1 MRERAVFGR
10 VCQRLD
16 AVLRAYTTFP
26 LAHCHPQRRRVV
38 LLDLTSVNCGG
49 DAVRVWSPSS
59 SGVSASAL
67 DGKGQVLKTGH
78 METIDA
84 SDFNARCL
92 ASKDIK
98 NLNVGVC
105 PPNDRVRVAV
115 LLRLGDNAV
124 PLALISRMGWI
135 RRQQAGFENQDR
147 QSQRAFVTGESH
159 FPPIGFVIIPEMR
172 TNFVERRARLED
184 SDRTFDL
191 HFWQA
196 QSPKARFDAAWDMI
210 VHYARV
216 KGLDVRQLRLQ
227 RSVEAFQRQQR

>member
-115 LLRLGDNAV
+115 PLRLGDNAV

-147 QSQRAFVTGESH
+147 QSQRAFVTAGRIFVLTEAPGFQGGSSLGWTSCLSCGTSLLH
-159 FPPIGFVIIPEMR
+159 RGCIGAGTGWSF
-172 TNFVERRARLED
+172 RR
-184 SDRTFDL
+184 
-191 HFWQA
+191 
-196 QSPKARFDAAWDMI
+196 
-210 VHYARV
+210 
-216 KGLDVRQLRLQ
+216 
-227 RSVEAFQRQQR
+227 